1 VAPHDEEIITE
12 VRKITSV
19 NKIKFNGNKDK
30 IKSIGK
36 ETDELFLNEG
46 KENQYQSRDNKK
58 FASIPIVYTPI
69 HGTGITL
76 VPAALKMFGFKN
88 IISVPEQMYLTG
100 NFPTV
105 KSPNPEEPDALKTC
119 Y

>member
-36 ETDELFLNEG
+36 ETDELFLNEV
-46 KENQYQSRDNKK
+46 KKISINPEIIKK

-76 VPAALKMFGFKN
+76 VPAALKMFWF
-88 IISVPEQMYLTG
+88 
-100 NFPTV
+100 
-105 KSPNPEEPDALKTC
+105 
-119 Y
+119 